1 MQKTLRS
8 VLTWSAVLIIWT
20 FLLFNSNTIFGLRGY
35 YISAAIMS
43 LSLVVALILSFE
55 RSDNNAL
62 KLALIS
68 VMSALCIVGRIAF
81 IAIPMIKPVAA
92 LVIISGIAL
101 GPQAGFVVGSMTML
115 ISNFMFSQGP
125 WTLWQMFSF
134 GLLGFI
140 SGVIFY
146 NRERIQNRF
155 ILAVYGLL
163 IYVLVCGPILDLSGV
178 FGYMAPTRSSLAT
191 TLALGFPV
199 NLAAGISTFILLIL
213 ISPTLLKK
221 LKRVKIKNGIK

>member
-1 MQKTLRS
+1 MQKSLRS
-8 VLTWSAVLIIWT
+8 ILTWSAVLILWT
-20 FLLFNSNTIFGLRGY
+20 FLIFNSNTIFGLRGY
-35 YISAAIMS
+35 YISATIMS

-81 IAIPMIKPVAA
+81 IAIPMVKPVAA

-140 SGVIFY
+140 SGAIFY
-146 NRERIQNRF
+146 NREKIQNRF
-155 ILAVYGLL
+155 VLAVYGLL
-163 IYVLVCGPILDLSGV
+163 IYVFVCGPILDLSGV
-178 FGYMAPTRSSLAT
+178 FGYMAPTKSSLAT

-199 NLAAGISTFILLIL
+199 NLTAGLSTFVLLIL
-213 ISPTLLKK
+213 ISPSLLKK

>member
-1 MQKTLRS
+1 M
-8 VLTWSAVLIIWT
+8 TWSAVLILWT
-20 FLLFNSNTIFGLRGY
+20 FLIFNSNTIFGLRGY
-35 YISAAIMS
+35 YISATIMS

-81 IAIPMIKPVAA
+81 IAIPMVKPVAA

-140 SGVIFY
+140 SGAIFY
-146 NRERIQNRF
+146 NREKIQNRF
-155 ILAVYGLL
+155 VLAVYGLL
-163 IYVLVCGPILDLSGV
+163 IYVFVCGPILDLSGV
-178 FGYMAPTRSSLAT
+178 FGYMAPTKSSLAT

-199 NLAAGISTFILLIL
+199 NLTAGISTFVLLIL
-213 ISPTLLKK
+213 ISPSLLKK

>member
-1 MQKTLRS
+1 MQKSLRS
-8 VLTWSAVLIIWT
+8 ILTWSAVLILWT
-20 FLLFNSNTIFGLRGY
+20 FLIFNSNTIFGLRGY
-35 YISAAIMS
+35 YISATIMS

-81 IAIPMIKPVAA
+81 IAIPMVKPVAA

-140 SGVIFY
+140 SGAIFY
-146 NRERIQNRF
+146 NREKIQNRF
-155 ILAVYGLL
+155 VLAVYGLL
-163 IYVLVCGPILDLSGV
+163 IYVFVCGPILDLSGV
-178 FGYMAPTRSSLAT
+178 FGYMAPTKSSLAT

-199 NLAAGISTFILLIL
+199 NLTAGISTFVLLIL
-213 ISPTLLKK
+213 ISPSLLKK